1 MTTRKTCKNSILLFL
16 FIFLYIYGG
25 EGGIRTHVE
34 LAPPTDFESVFP
46 PFSISL
52 INQTIILY
60 LFVY

>member
-34 LAPPTDFESVFP
+34 LAPPTDFESAP
-46 PFSISL
+46 L
-52 INQTIILY
+52 
-60 LFVY
+60 